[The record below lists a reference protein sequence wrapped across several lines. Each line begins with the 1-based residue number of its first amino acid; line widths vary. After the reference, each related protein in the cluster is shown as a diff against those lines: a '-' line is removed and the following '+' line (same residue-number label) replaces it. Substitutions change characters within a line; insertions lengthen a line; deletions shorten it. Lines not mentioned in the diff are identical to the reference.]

1 MPTGIRQGA
10 GPVVVAVGGLIASG
24 KSTVAGRIA
33 NQLSAEVV
41 SADETRREF
50 FERGERGAF
59 TPGFSKTV
67 YPELFR
73 RARAILESGKP
84 VVLDGTFRSRS
95 LRAAARKLAADHR
108 VPFRFVECRAGAAT
122 CRDRLTEREESEG
135 HRGWLSLF
143 EAFLGLW
150 EPVDELPE
158 EEHVVVDTSLPPQ
171 ALRAIELDLGA
182 CRAAS

>member
-1 MPTGIRQGA
+1 
-10 GPVVVAVGGLIASG
+10 VVVAVGGLIASG

-73 RARAILESGKP
+73 RARVILESGKP
-84 VVLDGTFRSRS
+84 VVLDGTFRSRD

-108 VPFRFVECRAGAAT
+108 APFRFVECRAGAAT
-122 CRDRLTEREESEG
+122 CRARLSAREVSEG

-143 EAFLGLW
+143 DAFLELW
-150 EPVDELPE
+150 EPVDELAE
-158 EEHVVVDTSLPPQ
+158 QEHVILDTSLPPP
-171 ALRAIELDLGA
+171 ALGAIELDLEA
-182 CRAAS
+182 HLAES